1 MMKQDLYRQNENQF
15 SPEDESVKTCDTMK
29 DANETLAKDPQSK
42 LKQSLLISESEF
54 VNISPTSSSDE
65 SHPIR
70 AILDDHSSSNR
81 YSDYD
86 NRPIKPLD
94 KNILQTKLKEYP
106 VESNV
111 PRPRMSTQPSKIT
124 PREPIIMRP
133 KSHKPASTRTDQ
145 TKRHTIAASD
155 ATTLQ
160 TITRMSSVTTDKFK
174 RSKFA
179 LREDRF

>member
-1 MMKQDLYRQNENQF
+1 MMKQDIYRQNENQF
-15 SPEDESVKTCDTMK
+15 SPEDELVKTGDTMK

-54 VNISPTSSSDE
+54 VNISPASSSDE

-70 AILDDHSSSNR
+70 AFPDDHSSSNR

-94 KNILQTKLKEYP
+94 KNILQSKLKEYP
-106 VESNV
+106 AESNV
-111 PRPRMSTQPSKIT
+111 ARPRTSTQPFKTT

-155 ATTLQ
+155 TITLQ
-160 TITRMSSVTTDKFK
+160 TMTRMSSVTTAKSK
-174 RSKFA
+174 RSKFE
-179 LREDRF
+179 LSDDRL